1 MSKAVAWAVFALGII
16 HIVFG
21 IIRFKVPLT
30 EAWLAGFSGQFAEPE
45 IRRTAFWFL
54 FSGPLFIL
62 AGQLALHAIAM
73 RDLHVLKLIGIY
85 MLVVSVIGVI
95 AFPRSP
101 LWAPLALAPLMIAA
115 GYGRLG

>member
-1 MSKAVAWAVFALGII
+1 
-16 HIVFG
+16 
-21 IIRFKVPLT
+21 
-30 EAWLAGFSGQFAEPE
+30 
-45 IRRTAFWFL
+45 
-54 FSGPLFIL
+54 
-62 AGQLALHAIAM
+62 
-73 RDLHVLKLIGIY
+73 